1 MNIVEEKEVV
11 KLSKEEKLLLA
22 LNEVDNMNL
31 YKKAKTLLK
40 KEIYSKEIDE
50 NFDEEAY
57 VEVSPKTI
65 KGYTLLT
72 NDEGELFL
80 VKALKADSETDVYG
94 VEVLSLPNVSEDE
107 MKALSN
113 YKKTICVGKV
123 AILALFGL
131 FLFFGLYSFLFNL
144 FENIKSTQSGEI
156 QFSEAL
162 TVAFL
167 YAGGYVLIGL
177 GLLLVFLKN
186 HKKCCKK

>member
-31 YKKAKTLLK
+31 YKKAKTLFK
-40 KEIYSKEIDE
+40 KEIYSKEIVE

-144 FENIKSTQSGEI
+144 FENIKSTPSGEI